1 MKLLLHTCC
10 APCSVYCIKRL
21 RQENIEPVVYW
32 FNPNIHPYTEYKARR
47 DCLDE
52 YTKSIGIKA
61 IFEENYGI
69 REFCKNVS
77 NDIQNRCRKYCYRVR
92 LEQVAKYA
100 KENGYD
106 AFTTTLLVSIYQN
119 HEAVKEIAEE
129 MANKYGIKFLYIDFR
144 VGFRE
149 GQEEA
154 RRIGLYMQKYCGC
167 IFSEESRYL
176 SKNNPMPKLPEGF
189 EFNRQSPLEVK
200 RIENKKDY
208 IEFLIDGDSKE
219 NIEKYIEESDVY
231 GFKKDDEIISI
242 AVIKQNNGRSIEI
255 KNLVTKEE
263 YRVKGYTKKF
273 LKSLCGNY
281 KQKYN
286 KILVGLRG
294 KDIPYF
300 IKQGFDKYEEQ
311 ITTERKK
318 ERLYYSKE
326 LKNKQ

>member
-21 RQENIEPVVYW
+21 RKEKIEPVVYW
-32 FNPNIHPYTEYKARR
+32 FNPNIHPYIEYKTRR

-61 IFEENYGI
+61 IFEENYGL

-77 NDIQNRCRKYCYRVR
+77 GDIQNRCRNYCYRVR
-92 LEQVAKYA
+92 LEQAAKYA

-119 HEAVKEIAEE
+119 HKAVKEIAEE
-129 MANKYGIKFLYIDFR
+129 MAEKYQIEFLYIDFR

-167 IFSEESRYL
+167 IFSEEDRYL
-176 SKNNPMPKLPEGF
+176 NKKQTKLELPEGF
-189 EFNRQSPLEVK
+189 EFNKQNPLEVK
-200 RIENKKDY
+200 KVENIEEYMKLLQ
-208 IEFLIDGDSKE
+208 EGDSKE
-219 NIEKYIEESDVY
+219 NIEKYINDSDIY
-231 GFKKDDEIISI
+231 GLKKDDEIIAI
-242 AVIKQNNGRSIEI
+242 AIIKQVNRKILEI

-263 YRVKGYTKKF
+263 YRGKGYTKKL

-281 KQKYN
+281 KQKYE
-286 KILVGLRG
+286 KIVIQG
-294 KDIPYF
+294 KGESLPYF
-300 IKQGFDKYEEQ
+300 IKQGFETFEEEL
-311 ITTERKK
+311 TK
-318 ERLYYSKE
+318 ENKTNYYSKK
-326 LKNKQ
+326 LK

>member
-1 MKLLLHTCC
+1 MKVLLHTCC
-10 APCSVYCIKRL
+10 APCSVYCIKKL

-32 FNPNIHPYTEYKARR
+32 YNPNIHPYTEYKARR

-77 NDIQNRCRKYCYRVR
+77 NDISNRCKNYCYRVR
-92 LEQVAKYA
+92 LEQTAKYA

-119 HEAVKEIAEE
+119 HEAIKEIAEE
-129 MANKYGIKFLYIDFR
+129 MAKKYEIEFIYRDFR

-176 SKNNPMPKLPEGF
+176 NQNQVKPNLPEGF
-189 EFNRQSPLEVK
+189 KFNKQSPLEVK
-200 RIENKKDY
+200 RIENKQNY
-208 IEFLIDGDSKE
+208 IEFLMQGDSRE
-219 NIEKYIEESDVY
+219 NIEEYLEKSDVY

-242 AVIKQNNGRSIEI
+242 AVIKQIDKNSIEL
-255 KNLVTKEE
+255 KNIVTDSKFKH
-263 YRVKGYTKKF
+263 KGYTKKF

-286 KILVGLRG
+286 KMLVGLRG
-294 KDIPYF
+294 NDIPYF
-300 IKQGFDKYEEQ
+300 IEQGFVKYEED
-311 ITTERKK
+311 ITKK
-318 ERLYYSKE
+318 NNNARLFYSKE
-326 LKNKQ
+326 LKK